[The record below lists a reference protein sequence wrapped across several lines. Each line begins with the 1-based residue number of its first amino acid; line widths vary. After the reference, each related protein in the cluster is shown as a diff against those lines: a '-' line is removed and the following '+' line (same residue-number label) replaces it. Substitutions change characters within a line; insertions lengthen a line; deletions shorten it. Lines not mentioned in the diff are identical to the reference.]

1 MNVNAKNI
9 SGSIWHKSFIQT
21 PKYYI
26 FEDRWL
32 FTIYMEKPVGRWF
45 VQMESKIPILEISVW
60 GGVYHLNNRP
70 NLPKE
75 PRTSLD
81 IFKMAAELVLL
92 SEVLDASIDEEL
104 LLDHEE
110 DEEFQVIAATSAFM
124 KRELKR
130 NVGFCEVVV
139 PSYSIEEFKSHFRMA
154 WNWFRMANGKHMFG
168 YSVWEFWTTSRD
180 VPFLLENFRSGKPK
194 RSYHLHPNQN
204 FQNFLVNGKQRLGV
218 LIKVSEM
225 RCFH

>member
-1 MNVNAKNI
+1 
-9 SGSIWHKSFIQT
+9 
-21 PKYYI
+21 
-26 FEDRWL
+26 
-32 FTIYMEKPVGRWF
+32 MEKPVGRWF

-92 SEVLDASIDEEL
+92 SEAVDASNDEEL

-154 WNWFRMANGKHMFG
+154 WNWFRMANGKHIFRLDTPFG
-168 YSVWEFWTTSRD
+168 NFGLPLETFRLFWKISVRA
-180 VPFLLENFRSGKPK
+180 
-194 RSYHLHPNQN
+194 NQN
-204 FQNFLVNGKQRLGV
+204 GLTIYIPTEISGIFW
-218 LIKVSEM
+218 
-225 RCFH
+225 

>member
-1 MNVNAKNI
+1 
-9 SGSIWHKSFIQT
+9 
-21 PKYYI
+21 
-26 FEDRWL
+26 
-32 FTIYMEKPVGRWF
+32 
-45 VQMESKIPILEISVW
+45 MESKITILEISVW

-92 SEVLDASIDEEL
+92 SEALDASIDEEL

-110 DEEFQVIAATSAFM
+110 GEEFQVIATTSAFM

-139 PSYSIEEFKSHFRMA
+139 PYSIEEFKSHFRMTKTTFEVLA
-154 WNWFRMANGKHMFG
+154 RELVATVAIPRGNRFGRKRSSSSSSHVDASHVTEIKKLAYGLELVSNGK
-168 YSVWEFWTTSRD
+168 W
-180 VPFLLENFRSGKPK
+180 
-194 RSYHLHPNQN
+194 
-204 FQNFLVNGKQRLGV
+204 
-218 LIKVSEM
+218 
-225 RCFH
+225 

>member
-1 MNVNAKNI
+1 
-9 SGSIWHKSFIQT
+9 
-21 PKYYI
+21 
-26 FEDRWL
+26 
-32 FTIYMEKPVGRWF
+32 MEKPVGRWF

-75 PRTSLD
+75 HRTSLD

-92 SEVLDASIDEEL
+92 SEALDASIDEEL

-139 PSYSIEEFKSHFRMA
+139 RSYSIEEFKSHFRMT
-154 WNWFRMANGKHMFG
+154 K
-168 YSVWEFWTTSRD
+168 TTFEVLARELVATGSIPAEEI
-180 VPFLLENFRSGKPK
+180 VLEENAAAAAAMLT
-194 RSYHLHPNQN
+194 HLT
-204 FQNFLVNGKQRLGV
+204 
-218 LIKVSEM
+218 
-225 RCFH
+225 